1 MKGVPSRVSFLIDKR
16 KNPKHKSAVNR
27 QRFLRRYRSQIQEA
41 VAEKLRERNITEQDR
56 GEKISIPTR
65 DTNEPRFHHGK
76 GGRLTH
82 VIPGNDE
89 YHAGDRIP
97 RPRGGGGG
105 AGGGRASNDGEG
117 MDDFAFQISQ
127 QEFLDVLFDDME
139 LPNLTKRQLAGQEE
153 FKRVRAGFSADGAP
167 SNISV
172 VRSLRSATARR
183 IALGAGRRRELR
195 ELEARLEA
203 LPADA
208 ADERLELE
216 EQINRLREALGR
228 IPFLDDIDIRYH
240 RNVHEPVPHSKAVM
254 FCLMDVSGSMDQAT
268 KDLAKRFYILLYLF
282 LSRNYD
288 KTEVVFIR
296 HHTSAKEVDED
307 EFFHSRETGGTVV
320 SSALEMMK
328 TIVEAR
334 YPINEWNIYG
344 AQASDGD
351 NWPDDAQRCVDLIQ
365 QLLPLCQ
372 YYAYV
377 EITDAGDKPLWQTY
391 SQVAR
396 SHPEAFA
403 MQHISGPGDIY
414 PVFRELFRKQTA

>member
-1 MKGVPSRVSFLIDKR
+1 MTFLIDR
-16 KNPKHKSAVNR
+16 RSNPKQKSAVNR
-27 QRFLRRYRSQIQEA
+27 QRFLRRYRAQIQKA
-41 VAEKLRERNITEQDR
+41 VAENLHGRHITDHDK

-65 DTNEPRFHHGK
+65 DTREPVLRHGP
-76 GGRLTH
+76 GGKVTH
-82 VIPGNDE
+82 VVPGNKE
-89 YHAGDRIP
+89 FTRGDQIA

-105 AGGGRASNDGEG
+105 AGGQASNEGEG
-117 MDDFAFQISQ
+117 LDEFVFQISQ

-139 LPNLTKRQLAGQEE
+139 LPNLTKRQLSGLEE
-153 FKRVRAGFSADGAP
+153 FKQVRGGFSADGSP
-167 SNISV
+167 TNISV
-172 VRSLRSATARR
+172 VRSMRSATARR
-183 IALGAGRRRELR
+183 IALGASRRRELR
-195 ELEARLEA
+195 GLEAELECMPDSEEQQA
-203 LPADA
+203 
-208 ADERLELE
+208 EREQLE
-216 EQINRLREALGR
+216 ERIQALRDALGR
-228 IPFLDDIDIRYH
+228 IPFIDDVDIRYH
-240 RNVHEPVPHSKAVM
+240 RTNKEPVPHSKAVM

-320 SSALEMMK
+320 SSALELMK
-328 TIVEAR
+328 TVVEAR
-334 YPINEWNIYG
+334 YPASEWNIYG

-351 NWPDDAQRCVDLIQ
+351 NWPDDAQRCVELIN

-391 SQVAR
+391 SHLSQEW
-396 SHPEAFA
+396 PDCFA
-403 MQHISGPGDIY
+403 MQHITGAGDIY
-414 PVFRELFRKQTA
+414 PVFHELFRKQNA

>member
-1 MKGVPSRVSFLIDKR
+1 MAFLIDR
-16 KNPKHKSAVNR
+16 RNNPKQKSAVNR
-27 QRFLRRYRSQIQEA
+27 QRFLRRYRAQIQKA
-41 VAEKLRERNITEQDR
+41 VAENLQGRHITDHQS

-65 DTNEPRFHHGK
+65 DTHEPVFHHGP
-76 GGRLTH
+76 GGQHTH
-82 VIPGNDE
+82 VVPGNKE
-89 YHAGDRIP
+89 FTRGDQIP

-105 AGGGRASNDGEG
+105 GGGGDASNQGEG
-117 MDDFAFQISQ
+117 MDEFIFQISQ

-139 LPNLTKRQLAGQEE
+139 LPNLSKRQLAGLEE
-153 FKRVRAGFSADGAP
+153 FKRVRGGFSSDGAP

-195 ELEARLEA
+195 ELEAELEA
-203 LPADA
+203 LPDTPEGRARKI
-208 ADERLELE
+208 EVE
-216 EQINRLREALGR
+216 EQIDQLRERLAA
-228 IPFLDDIDIRYH
+228 IPFLDDVDIRYH
-240 RNVHEPVPHSKAVM
+240 RHNKEPVPNSRAVM

-288 KTEVVFIR
+288 RTEVVFIR
-296 HHTSAKEVDED
+296 HHTTAKEVDEE

-320 SSALEMMK
+320 SSALALMK

-334 YPINEWNIYG
+334 YPPSEWNIYG

-351 NWPDDAQRCVDLIQ
+351 NWPDDGGPTTELIHQ
-365 QLLPLCQ
+365 IIPLCQ

-377 EITDAGDKPLWQTY
+377 EISTVSEKPLWLTY
-391 SQVAR
+391 Q
-396 SHPEAFA
+396 PLEGEWPGAFA
-403 MQHISGPGDIY
+403 MQQITGAGDIY
-414 PVFRELFRKQTA
+414 PVFHELFRKQSA

>member
-1 MKGVPSRVSFLIDKR
+1 MGFLIDRR

-41 VAEKLRERNITEQDR
+41 VAEKLRDRTITEQDR

-65 DTNEPRFHHGK
+65 DTREPRFHHGR
-76 GGRLTH
+76 GGRVTH
-82 VIPGNDE
+82 VVPGNEE
-89 YHAGDRIP
+89 YSAGDRIP

-105 AGGGRASNDGEG
+105 GGSQASNEGEG
-117 MDDFAFQISQ
+117 LDDFVFQISQ
-127 QEFLDVLFDDME
+127 QEFLDVLFDDMA
-139 LPNLTKRQLAGQEE
+139 LPNLTKRQLSGQEE

-203 LPADA
+203 LPAED
-208 ADERLELE
+208 ADEREELE
-216 EQINRLREALGR
+216 ERINELREALAR
-228 IPFLDDIDIRYH
+228 IPFIDDVDIRYH
-240 RNVHEPVPHSKAVM
+240 RSVNEPVPRSKAVM

-320 SSALEMMK
+320 SSALELMK
-328 TIVEAR
+328 SIIEAR
-334 YPINEWNIYG
+334 YPLSEWNIYG

-351 NWPDDAQRCVDLIQ
+351 NWPDDAQRCIDLIE

-391 SQVAR
+391 SNLTR
-396 SHPEAFA
+396 SHADAFA
-403 MQHISGPGDIY
+403 MQHITGPQDIY